1 MLTLRLLMPVT
12 DLGPVT
18 RTKLLSAR
26 STMTHFLPAS
36 LPTTFTHI
44 LPISIAG
51 KFLFSFQTLYEP
63 LEGI

>member
-1 MLTLRLLMPVT
+1 
-12 DLGPVT
+12 
-18 RTKLLSAR
+18 
-26 STMTHFLPAS
+26 MTHFLPAS